1 MPEPTLPR
9 PHDAPKGTWLSTIAA
24 TMMLMFGAAFLLFLP
39 GLIGFAIVVG
49 SLFLFGVIGF
59 HYFVWGRWL
68 GEILREAA
76 DEEGNES

>member
-1 MPEPTLPR
+1 MPESPFQR
-9 PHDAPKGTWLSTIAA
+9 PSAAPMGTWLSTIAA

-39 GLIGFAIVVG
+39 GLIGVAMV
-49 SLFLFGVIGF
+49 FGGLIFFSVIGF

-76 DEEGNES
+76 EEDGNES